1 MLTLN
6 KKSQGILGMNARNLA
21 YIRPNNLKSSIRLAN
36 NKLRSKEVL
45 FKAGIPVPKI
55 YGIVRSRKEL
65 EVFKWA
71 DLPKSFVLKPNHGG
85 GGEGIKIIFGQ
96 RKDQS
101 WISTEGKPITIKD
114 LRDHIMDIFE
124 GFYSLSGVPD
134 IAFFEERIKIS
145 KNLKPYAYKG
155 IPDIRVI
162 VYNKVPVMAMLRLPT
177 KESCGK
183 ANLHLGGIG
192 LGIDIATGVTTHA
205 VMYDERI
212 EKTPD
217 TKLKLSGIKIS
228 YWKEILE
235 IAIKCQEV
243 SKVGYIG
250 VDIAIDKDRGPVV
263 LEINAHAGLSIQIA
277 NLAPLK
283 YRLQKVSGLKVKN
296 EAHGIRIAQ
305 DLFGGEVEQEIQDI
319 SGKQILGIIETIKIK
334 YNEFGMMND
343 ELGIVNNE
351 SGAMNQ
357 ESRIANQE
365 NKELIIPPLKKGVR
379 GISKLEISNLKLEI
393 GKANNENNIS
403 KREEKEKIVVKEME
417 LKAKIDTGAD
427 LSSIDKNLAKELGY
441 GEVIE
446 EFDEII
452 KNIKIDNSAT
462 KENLDEQIK
471 DKLLKWGENYETA
484 VIKSSHGISYR
495 LLIKMNIILS
505 GTEIISKMS
514 ITDRSHLEFPV
525 IIGRKSLGRFLVD
538 PSKKTKAVF
547 GK

>member
-1 MLTLN
+1 MVRQTHHDILIYITMLTLN
-6 KKSQGILGMNARNLA
+6 KKSEGILGMNARNLA
-21 YIRPNNLKSSIRLAN
+21 YIRPNNLKGAIHLAD

-45 FKAGIPVPKI
+45 FKSGIPVPKI
-55 YGIVRSRKEL
+55 YGIVRNRKEL
-65 EVFKWA
+65 EIFKWA

-101 WISTEGKPITIKD
+101 WVSTEGKPITIKD

-124 GFYSLSGVPD
+124 GFYSLSGISD

-177 KESCGK
+177 KESGGK

-205 VMYDERI
+205 VMYDRRI

-217 TKLKLSGIKIS
+217 TKLKLSGIKIP

-243 SKVGYIG
+243 SKVGYVG
-250 VDIAIDKDRGPVV
+250 VDVAIDKDRGPVV
-263 LEINAHAGLSIQIA
+263 LEINAHPGLSIQIA

-296 EAHGIRIAQ
+296 PAHGIRIAQ
-305 DLFGGEVEQEIQDI
+305 NLFGGEVEQEIQDI
-319 SGKQILGIIETIKIK
+319 SGKQILGIIETIKIR
-334 YNEFGMMND
+334 YN
-343 ELGIVNNE
+343 V
-351 SGAMNQ
+351 
-357 ESRIANQE
+357 
-365 NKELIIPPLKKGVR
+365 
-379 GISKLEISNLKLEI
+379 ISNLKLETGNTNQESRI
-393 GKANNENNIS
+393 KNEKAKPEITKGSTQSMEPTKNEINSNGKNKA
-403 KREEKEKIVVKEME
+403 KEIKEKEME

-427 LSSIDKNLAKELGY
+427 LSSIDKNLAEELGY
-441 GEVIE
+441 AEVIE
-446 EFDEII
+446 EFDEAVE
-452 KNIKIDNSAT
+452 KLKIETGAT
-462 KENLDEQIK
+462 KEKLDEQIK
-471 DKLLKWGENYETA
+471 DKLVKWGESYETV
-484 VIKSSHGISYR
+484 VIKSSHGTSYR
-495 LLIKMNIILS
+495 LLVKMNIILS

>member
-6 KKSQGILGMNARNLA
+6 KKSEGILGMNARNLA
-21 YIRPNNLKSSIRLAN
+21 YIRPNNLKGAIHLAD

-45 FKAGIPVPKI
+45 FKSGIPVPKI
-55 YGIVRSRKEL
+55 YGIVRNRKEL
-65 EVFKWA
+65 EIFKWA

-101 WISTEGKPITIKD
+101 WVSTEGKPITIKD

-124 GFYSLSGVPD
+124 GFYSLSGISD

-177 KESCGK
+177 KESGGK

-205 VMYDERI
+205 VMYDRRI

-217 TKLKLSGIKIS
+217 TKLKLSGIKIP

-243 SKVGYIG
+243 SKVGYVG
-250 VDIAIDKDRGPVV
+250 VDVAIDKDRGPVV
-263 LEINAHAGLSIQIA
+263 LEINAHPGLSIQIA

-296 EAHGIRIAQ
+296 PAHGIRIAQ
-305 DLFGGEVEQEIQDI
+305 NLFGGEVEQEIQDI
-319 SGKQILGIIETIKIK
+319 SGKQILGIIETIKIR
-334 YNEFGMMND
+334 YN
-343 ELGIVNNE
+343 V
-351 SGAMNQ
+351 
-357 ESRIANQE
+357 
-365 NKELIIPPLKKGVR
+365 
-379 GISKLEISNLKLEI
+379 ISNLKLETGNTNQESRI
-393 GKANNENNIS
+393 KNEKAKPEITKGSTQSMEPTKNEINSNGKNKA
-403 KREEKEKIVVKEME
+403 KEIKEKEME

-427 LSSIDKNLAKELGY
+427 LSSIDKNLAEELGY
-441 GEVIE
+441 AEVIE
-446 EFDEII
+446 EFDEAVE
-452 KNIKIDNSAT
+452 KLKIETGAT
-462 KENLDEQIK
+462 KEKLDEQIK
-471 DKLLKWGENYETA
+471 DKLVKWGESYETV
-484 VIKSSHGISYR
+484 VIKSSHGTSYR
-495 LLIKMNIILS
+495 LLVKMNIILS